1 MLVRLFRRKGLGF
14 TLIELLVV
22 IAIIAVLIGLLLPA
36 IQKVR
41 SAASRSQSL
50 NNLKQI
56 GIAIQAYHDVN
67 NRLPDNGANPN
78 VYPVPAQQWN
88 WAFQIL
94 PEIEQ
99 GNIYNSVITLV
110 ANNASATAL
119 PTVAIK
125 TLLDPGRGRLGYSTN
140 GGSSVGNR
148 GFAYNGPYMDYN
160 INTNSFG
167 NQAVAMTMSTIT
179 QQAGTSNVV
188 IVGEKSMDPNT
199 YGNTSSS
206 GWDENL
212 YQGGYGGSGRG
223 GTAIYQD
230 TVGVNYGNNWGSPY
244 DGACPFLFCDGST
257 RMIPYNYAYM
267 ANLLAWNNKT
277 VVPMP

>member
-1 MLVRLFRRKGLGF
+1 MVLRISRRKGNGF

-41 SAASRSQSL
+41 AAAARSQSM

-56 GIAIQAYHDVN
+56 GIAIQNYHDIN
-67 NRLPDNGANPN
+67 HRLPDNGQNTNSPAAN
-78 VYPVPAQQWN
+78 WN

-94 PEIEQ
+94 PVMEQ
-99 GNIYNSVITLV
+99 ANVYNQVITLV
-110 ANNASATAL
+110 AANNSNL
-119 PTVAIK
+119 PVLAIK
-125 TLLDPGRGRLGYSTN
+125 SYLDPARGRIGYSSN
-140 GGSSVGNR
+140 GGNGVGNHA
-148 GFAYNGPYMDYN
+148 AYNGPYMDYN

-167 NQAVAMTMSTIT
+167 NQSFPMTMSTIT
-179 QQAGTSNVV
+179 QQAGTSKVL

-223 GTAIYQD
+223 GTGVYQD
-230 TVGVNYGNNWGSPY
+230 VVGVNYGNNWGSPY
-244 DGACPFLFCDGST
+244 DGGSPFLWCDGHTSL
-257 RMIPYNYAYM
+257 IPYNYGYM
-267 ANLLAWNNKT
+267 SQLLAWNNT
-277 VVPMP
+277 TNVPLP